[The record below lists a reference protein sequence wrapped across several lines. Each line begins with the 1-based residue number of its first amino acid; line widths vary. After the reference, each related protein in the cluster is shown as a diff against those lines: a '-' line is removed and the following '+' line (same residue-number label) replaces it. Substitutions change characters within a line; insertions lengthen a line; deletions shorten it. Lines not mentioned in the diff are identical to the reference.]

1 MSNMTNT
8 LETAVSNAVLR
19 GGTYTGGRL
28 WMALFTAAPSETG
41 GGTEATYTGYA
52 RVSFRS
58 GAQVDSDQFTVPDGA
73 GTASNSNDLVYAAN
87 SGSAQTVTHFG
98 IMDASS
104 GGNMLFWGALAASKT
119 IDPTDIPSFPAGT
132 VKITW
137 N

>member
-1 MSNMTNT
+1 MSNMTNA
-8 LETAVSNAVLR
+8 LETLVSNAVLR
-19 GGTYTGGRL
+19 GQTYTGGRL
-28 WMALFTAAPSETG
+28 YMALFTAAPSEAG

-58 GAQVDSDQFTVPDGA
+58 DVQANTDQFTVPDGA
-73 GTASNSNDLVYAAN
+73 GTAQNSQDLNYVAN
-87 SGSAQTVTHFG
+87 SGSSQVVTHYG
-98 IMDASS
+98 MMDASS
-104 GGNMLFWGALAASKT
+104 GGTMLFWGPLAASKT

>member
-1 MSNMTNT
+1 MSNMTNA
-8 LETAVSNAVLR
+8 LETLLSAAVLR

-28 WMALFTAAPSETG
+28 YMALFTAAPSEAG
-41 GGTEATYTGYA
+41 GGTEASYTGYA

-58 GAQVDSDQFTVPDGA
+58 DVQANSDQFTVTDGA
-73 GTASNSNDLVYAAN
+73 GTAQNSNDLIFAAN
-87 SGSAQTVTHFG
+87 AGTAQTVTHFG
-98 IMDASS
+98 IMDALTV
-104 GGNMLFWGALAASKT
+104 GTMLFWGPLAASKT

>member
-1 MSNMTNT
+1 MTNMTNT
-8 LETAVSNAVLR
+8 LETSVSNAVLR

-28 WMALFTAAPSETG
+28 YMALFTAAPGETG
-41 GGTEATYTGYA
+41 GGTEATFTGYA

-58 GAQVDSDQFTVPDGA
+58 DVQVNSDQFTVPDGA
-73 GTASNSNDLVYAAN
+73 GTAQNSNDLIYAAN
-87 SGSAQTVTHFG
+87 SGTSQTVTHFG
-98 IMDASS
+98 IMDALS
-104 GGNMLFWGALAASKT
+104 GGNMLFWGPLAASKT

>member
-8 LETAVSNAVLR
+8 LETSISAAVLR

-28 WMALFTAAPSETG
+28 YMALFTAAPSETG
-41 GGTEATYTGYA
+41 GGTEASYTGYA

-58 GAQVDSDQFTVPDGA
+58 DVQANSDQFSVPDGA
-73 GTASNSNDLVYAAN
+73 GTASNTNDLIYAAN
-87 SGSAQTVTHFG
+87 AGSAQTVTHFG